1 MFEGLLNF
9 DGLATVD
16 VALAAVFMA
25 GVVRLRMLSRVSSDP
40 TKAFAQLERSI
51 TKAYPSL
58 PVGYTFREVLEK
70 LRPEEVRIE
79 WSRVYQ
85 ALEGYERSRYGG
97 EESRK
102 ADNGEVIRLARVLN
116 GRRKWWEI

>member
-9 DGLATVD
+9 EGLATID
-16 VALAAVFMA
+16 VALAAFFIA
-25 GVVRLRMLSRVSSDP
+25 GMVRMRMLSRISSDP

-51 TKAYPSL
+51 AGAFPGL

-70 LRPEEVRIE
+70 LRHQEVRID
-79 WSRVYQ
+79 WSRVYE

-97 EESRK
+97 ERNRQS
-102 ADNGEVIRLARVLN
+102 DNGEVIKLARVLN
-116 GRRKWWEI
+116 GRRKWWKI